1 MNYLKLFVEVTDLVQ
16 QGNKEML
23 YIMELSLLISEA
35 IEKLKERVRAFVEFL
50 KEKF

>member
-1 MNYLKLFVEVTDLVQ
+1 MNFLQPLVEIKDLVQ
-16 QGNKEML
+16 PGNKEML